1 MLRMLTNDELR
12 ALYREGRVID
22 AIKAIRL
29 DGSTYH
35 QGKAK
40 LDAMLTDDDRAA
52 YKLGQERRMAL
63 PDPWVE
69 TAPGIYEP
77 LAQVERM
84 KHERGV

>member
-12 ALYREGRVID
+12 AMYREGQFIN

-29 DGSTYH
+29 DGSTYKEA
-35 QGKAK
+35 KAK

-52 YKLGQERRMAL
+52 YKLVQDARSMRA
-63 PDPWVE
+63 DPWVE

-84 KHERGV
+84 KREGRQ